1 VTYHNLEELKELIAS
16 ELDVDQ
22 ILDILGWGTWELVE
36 ALTDE
41 IRENRDDFED
51 AIR

>member
-1 VTYHNLEELKELIAS
+1 MKYHNLEELKALIAS

-36 ALTDE
+36 VLE
-41 IRENRDDFED
+41 EQILEQQEDFED
-51 AIR
+51 AVR